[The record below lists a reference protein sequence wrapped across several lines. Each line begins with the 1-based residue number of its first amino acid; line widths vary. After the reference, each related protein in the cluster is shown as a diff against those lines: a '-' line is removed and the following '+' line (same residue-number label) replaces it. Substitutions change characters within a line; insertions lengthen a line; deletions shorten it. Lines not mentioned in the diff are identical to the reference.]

1 MASLHLAQE
10 IFKLIY
16 PVGSIYL
23 STSTTNPS
31 TYFGGT
37 WEQVAKGSYLLGY
50 SANNTWF
57 DKPGQSK
64 GSANGPGNWNTNNHT
79 LTIDQ
84 MPNHIHGF
92 QMAGT
97 RLDTNGDGSMRMQAA
112 VNAGSGNFWNVS
124 LARNGAGSHDGSM
137 TGTGGGKGHN
147 HFHVSPYYI
156 VVVWK
161 RTA

>member
-1 MASLHLAQE
+1 MDHGNGLARTE
-10 IFKLIY
+10 
-16 PVGSIYL
+16 
-23 STSTTNPS
+23 ST
-31 TYFGGT
+31 
-37 WEQVAKGSYLLGY
+37 
-50 SANNTWF
+50 
-57 DKPGQSK
+57 
-64 GSANGPGNWNTNNHT
+64 T

-97 RLDTNGDGSMRMQAA
+97 RLDSNGDGNMRMQAA

-137 TGTGGGKGHN
+137 TGTGGGQGHTHN
-147 HFHVSPYYI
+147 IPYTT

>member
-1 MASLHLAQE
+1 MAKLHLAQE
-10 IFKLIY
+10 ILDIIY

-23 STSTTNPS
+23 SWNSTNPS

-37 WEQVAKGSYLLGY
+37 WTQLKGGFLYGFVES
-50 SANNTWF
+50 
-57 DKPGQSK
+57 PGT
-64 GSANGPGNWNTNNHT
+64 GNGTGTSTNSHT

-124 LARNGAGSHDGSM
+124 LARTGAGSHDGSM
-137 TGTGGGKGHN
+137 TGTGGGKGHS
-147 HFHVSPYYI
+147 HAIPYIAVS
-156 VVVWK
+156 VWR

>member
-1 MASLHLAQE
+1 MDHGNGLARTE
-10 IFKLIY
+10 
-16 PVGSIYL
+16 
-23 STSTTNPS
+23 ST
-31 TYFGGT
+31 
-37 WEQVAKGSYLLGY
+37 
-50 SANNTWF
+50 
-57 DKPGQSK
+57 
-64 GSANGPGNWNTNNHT
+64 T

-84 MPNHIHGF
+84 MPHHIHGF

-137 TGTGGGKGHN
+137 TGTGGGQGHTHN
-147 HFHVSPYYI
+147 IPYTT